1 MNLLKAITPAL
12 LSLLIVLTACNR
24 DTVKVVDFSP
34 QGEVQP
40 LQSFTIEFSHALAPA
55 TQSDEWLSDAF
66 VVFEPPIVGKFK
78 WVSPQTLLFSPDQPL
93 LPSQDYKASIDKKLV
108 LGDSKLSGK
117 FENFNFHTPYFDLSG
132 VEFFWK
138 KIPRSDHR
146 LTVQANLMFPYP
158 VEPAEVSKYLE
169 VSIGG
174 KPYTDF
180 EVVSEQS
187 TDVIAVNFGEMQ
199 QNKESQA
206 FRITLKKGLN
216 SVLDKTALSEDRVVE
231 KELPGITRLAITG
244 VSSGFDNDG
253 GWIEV
258 TTTQEVDKDQLA
270 KYITLNP
277 KPSKLNF
284 TVSEDR
290 FRIEGK
296 MVAGSMMDFK
306 IKSGLPGLYGGTLEN
321 DFTQNIVLADLEP
334 RLRFADKYGTYLLR
348 SGLKNINVEGTNV
361 SNAKMRVYQVFK
373 NNLLFFF
380 YNNYSYSN
388 RFYSYYREND
398 YDDASYYDVD
408 YYGKSLYE
416 ADIDFEDARNKRQ
429 SHTINLE
436 SALNNR
442 FKGIYIVEVR
452 SEDDYWMQD
461 AKIVSVSDLGLIARH
476 SANELL
482 VFVNSLKTAE
492 PVAGVNISLISANN
506 QTLVSGTTDAEG
518 IVRFPNLRKDA
529 EGFEPRMVTA
539 ELGEDFNFVDLMAT
553 QVETSRYDVGGKFVA
568 DDNYDAFIY
577 SDRNIFRPGETAH
590 LSAVLRTASLE
601 TVTDVPVNI
610 KVISPTG
617 KTLESYQKKL
627 NEQGSFELAVDIPSF
642 AQTGQYVAELYTGSD
657 KFLSSYRFSVEEFV
671 PDKIRVNL
679 AADKQT
685 LEPGT
690 PLKIEVS
697 SEYLFGTP
705 AAGHKYEMDVRLRH
719 QPFRSSKFPNYDFAS
734 YSNQD
739 SYMDNDFFEGK
750 LNDEGKATITYNFPA
765 QIQSGGFVKGT
776 ASVSVF
782 DVTGRTVSRSVDFN
796 AYPSKSFI
804 GIRSAGYYFGTN
816 KDLSFDLVAVGPDDK
831 QISSLDVE
839 VELVRMEWR
848 TVLEKSNYSGQY
860 QYRSVKKE
868 VSEWKKPLKLSSTS
882 QAYTFRT
889 NESGEHE
896 LRISKRG
903 SSDYVKKNFY
913 AYRWGDA
920 TASSFEINKEG
931 QVEIILDK
939 KTYKPGEQAKALFV
953 APFTGKMLVTI
964 EREKVMEHFYV
975 DMDKNSLEIP
985 IPLNDQYVPN
995 VYITATLFRPHS
1007 ADDNVPFLVGHGYA
1021 TVEVTQPSNKLEVS
1035 ISAPE
1040 GKVKPR
1046 TTQYVTVKAGAGQDI
1061 FVTLAAVDEGI
1072 LQVKNFKT
1080 PDPYEYMYA
1089 RRRLSVES
1097 FDLYQYLLPEIASV
1111 RSSPAGGDE
1120 NESAKRLNPIKSKR
1134 FQLVSQWSGIKRTNS
1149 SGEVRIPVEIPQ
1161 YNGEIRLMAVA
1172 YQGKRF
1178 GSAEKAMKVSDD
1190 VILQPSVPRFLTV
1203 NDSLVIPVTVM
1214 NTTAKAGNVSVKMN
1228 VAGTMKISSNSSQSV
1243 NVPANGSATAQF
1255 VLLTGKET
1263 GTGKLTFESSGLDN
1277 VKEEI
1282 EIGIRPSAPF
1292 VVESEWNTLKAGETK
1307 TVKINEKFLAGTRT
1321 THLTISSFPAVK
1333 FSQHLRYL
1341 VGYPHGCLEQTT
1353 SQLFP
1358 QLYFNELASLVA
1370 ADLYKRGNPV
1380 YYVKEGIKKLEGMQ
1394 RYDGSFSYWSNG
1406 TYYNWWGSV
1415 YATHFLVEAE
1425 KAGYE
1430 VDKNVLNKALDFL
1443 SKKAVT
1449 KSTFQYVSYNGDV
1462 RATYQIADKEI
1473 VYSLYVLSL
1482 AGRADVSTMNY
1493 YRARP
1498 ELLSGDAKYLLAGA
1512 FALNNNYNVYNEIL
1526 PKTFEPEACRR
1537 TSGGSFDSEVRANAI
1552 MLNVLLDVDPSNKRI
1567 PQMVK
1572 YLSGMGDKIW
1582 STQDRSWTFLALG
1595 KAAGKQSGS
1604 DVDVE
1609 VLVDGKSVRKIT
1621 SRSENIPAEL
1631 LNGKEITLKATG
1643 SGETYAFW
1651 STEGVPLNGVK
1662 EVDDGMSVRRTYFS
1676 RFGNETTTFSQGDL
1690 IVAEI
1695 SLTGGEQSVE
1705 NIVISDLVPAG
1716 FEIENPRISTS
1727 ADLVWVNE
1735 AKDQFTPAYMDVRDD
1750 RLILFTDLPAK
1761 KVQKYYYML
1770 RVVNTGTFQLPA
1782 IGAEAMYD
1790 PAYKSYHGAGVVRV
1804 GR

>member
-1 MNLLKAITPAL
+1 MNILKAFIPAF
-12 LSLLIVLTACNR
+12 LSLFFLFSGCNR
-24 DTVKVVDFSP
+24 NTVKVVDFSP

-40 LQSFTIEFSHALAPA
+40 LQTFTVEFSHDLAA
-55 TQSDEWLSDAF
+55 AGQMDQWLSEAF
-66 VVFEPPIVGKFK
+66 IEFEPAIPGKFK
-78 WVSPQTLLFSPDQPL
+78 WISPKTLLFSPDQPL
-93 LPSQDYKASIDKKLV
+93 LPSQTYKATIAKKQILAE
-108 LGDSKLSGK
+108 SKLSGK
-117 FENFNFHTPYFDLSG
+117 FDDYEFHTPYFDLTG
-132 VEFFWK
+132 VDFFWK
-138 KIPRSDHR
+138 KIPRSDHK
-146 LTVQANLMFPYP
+146 LTVQANLVFAYP
-158 VEPAEVSKYLE
+158 VEPSEVSKYLE
-169 VSIGG
+169 VTRGG
-174 KPYTDF
+174 QPVADF
-180 EVVSEQS
+180 QVVSDQPA
-187 TDVIAVNFGEMQ
+187 DIIAVNFGEMQ
-199 QNKESQA
+199 QNKENQT
-206 FRITLKKGLN
+206 FRITVKKGLN
-216 SVLDKTALSEDRVVE
+216 SVLNKDPLEDDRSFE
-231 KELPGITRLAITG
+231 KELPGITRLAVTS
-244 VSSGFDNDG
+244 VSSGFDEEG

-258 TTTQEVDKDQLA
+258 FTTQEVDPDQLA
-270 KYITLNP
+270 KYLILNP
-277 KPSKLNF
+277 KPAKLNF
-284 TVSEDR
+284 VVSEDR

-296 MVAGSMMDFK
+296 MEAGSVIDFK
-306 IKSGLPGLYGGTLEN
+306 VKSGLPGLYGGTLEK
-321 DFTQNIVLADLEP
+321 DFSENILLADLEP

-361 SNAKMRVYQVFK
+361 KKAKMRVYEVFK

-380 YNNYSYSN
+380 YNNYSYGN
-388 RFYSYYREND
+388 RFSSYYRDNE
-398 YDDASYYDVD
+398 YDDATYYDVA
-408 YYGKSLYE
+408 YYGKSLYD
-416 ADIDFEDARNKRQ
+416 ADINFEEARNKRQ

-436 SALNNR
+436 NALNNR
-442 FKGIYIVEVR
+442 FKGIYVVEVR

-461 AKIVSVSDLGLIARH
+461 AKIVAVSDLGIIARQ
-476 SANELL
+476 SVNELL
-482 VFVNSLKTAE
+482 VFVNSLKTTE
-492 PVAGVNISLISANN
+492 PVSGVNISLISANN
-506 QTLVSGTTDAEG
+506 QTLVSGLTDAEG
-518 IVRFPNLRKDA
+518 IVRFPNLRKDV
-529 EGFEPRMVTA
+529 EDFEPRMLTA
-539 ELGEDFNFVDLMAT
+539 ELADDFNFVDLMAT
-553 QVETSRYDVGGKFVA
+553 QVETSRYDVGGKYVPDDSYDVFV
-568 DDNYDAFIY
+568 Y

-590 LSAVLRTASLE
+590 LSAILRTSELE
-601 TVTDVPVNI
+601 TVKDVPISV
-610 KVISPTG
+610 KVITPTG
-617 KTLESYQKKL
+617 KNLETYQKKL
-627 NEQGSFELAVDIPSF
+627 NEQGSFELGIDIPPF

-679 AADKQT
+679 AADKKT
-685 LEPGT
+685 LDPGT

-697 SEYLFGTP
+697 SEYLFGAP

-719 QPFRSSKFPNYDFAS
+719 QPYQSKKFPNYDFSA

-739 SYMDNDFFEGK
+739 SYMDNDFYEGK
-750 LNDEGKATITYNFPA
+750 LDEAGKTTITYNFPA

-776 ASVSVF
+776 AYVSVF
-782 DVTGRTVSRSVDFN
+782 DVTGRTVNRSVDFDV
-796 AYPSKSFI
+796 YPSKSFI
-804 GIRSAGYYFGTN
+804 GIRSSGYYFGTN
-816 KDLSFDLVAVGPDDK
+816 KDISFDLVAVGPEDK
-831 QISSLDVE
+831 QVNNLDVE

-848 TVLEKSNYSGQY
+848 TILEKSNYSGQY

-868 VSEWKKPLKLSSTS
+868 VSEWKKPLKLSSTPET
-882 QAYTFRT
+882 YTFRSSI
-889 NESGEHE
+889 SGEHE
-896 LRISKRG
+896 LRIYRRG

-953 APFTGKMLVTI
+953 APFTGKMLITV
-964 EREKVMEHFYV
+964 ERDKVLEHFYV
-975 DMDKNSLEIP
+975 DMDKNSKEIL
-985 IPLNDQYVPN
+985 IPLNDLYVPN
-995 VYITATLFRPHS
+995 VYITATLFRPHN

-1021 TVEVTQPSNKLEVS
+1021 SVEVTQPSNKLEVT
-1035 ISAPE
+1035 ISSPE
-1040 GKVKPR
+1040 GRVKPQ
-1046 TTQYVTVKAGAGQDI
+1046 TTQYITVKAGAGEDV

-1072 LQVKNFKT
+1072 LQVKNFET

-1089 RRRLSVES
+1089 RRRLSVGS
-1097 FDLYQYLLPEIASV
+1097 YDLYQYLLPEIVSAK
-1111 RSSPAGGDE
+1111 SSPAGGDE
-1120 NESAKRLNPIKSKR
+1120 SESAKRLNPIKSKR
-1134 FQLVSQWSGIKRTNS
+1134 FKLVSQWSGIKKTNS
-1149 SGEVRIPVEIPQ
+1149 NGEVQIPIEIPQ

-1190 VILQPSVPRFLTV
+1190 IILQPSVPRFLTV

-1214 NTTAKAGNVSVKMN
+1214 NTTTKAGNVTVKMN
-1228 VAGTMKISSNSSQSV
+1228 IAGTMKISSNSSQSV
-1243 NVPANGSATAQF
+1243 NVPANGSATAKF

-1263 GTGKLTFESSGLDN
+1263 GTGKLTFESSGLDK

-1282 EIGIRPSAPF
+1282 EIGIRPAAPF
-1292 VVESEWNTLKAGETK
+1292 VVESEWSTLKAGENK
-1307 TVKINEKFLAGTRT
+1307 TVRISDKFLAGTRT
-1321 THLTISSFPAVK
+1321 TNLTISSFPAVK

-1358 QLYFNELASLVA
+1358 QLYFNELASVVA

-1394 RYDGSFSYWSNG
+1394 RYDGSFNYWSDG
-1406 TYYNWWGSV
+1406 SYYNWWGSV

-1430 VDKNVLNKALDFL
+1430 VDKTVLTKALDFL
-1443 SKKAVT
+1443 AKKAVT
-1449 KSTFQYVSYNGDV
+1449 KSTFQYVSYNGDQ
-1462 RATYQIADKEI
+1462 RATLQIADKEI

-1482 AGRADVSTMNY
+1482 AGQADVSTMNY

-1498 ELLSGDAKYLLAGA
+1498 ELLSGDTKYLLAGA
-1512 FALNNNYNVYNEIL
+1512 FALNNNYNAYNEIL
-1526 PKTFEPEACRR
+1526 PKNYIAEACAR
-1537 TSGGSFDSEVRANAI
+1537 TTGGSFDSEVRANAI

-1572 YLSGMGDKIW
+1572 YLSEMGNKIG

-1621 SRSENIPAEL
+1621 SRSENIPASL

-1651 STEGVPLNGVK
+1651 STEGVPLSGVK

-1676 RFGNETTTFSQGDL
+1676 RFGNETTTFRQGDL

-1695 SLTGGEQSVE
+1695 SLTGGERSVE
-1705 NIVISDLVPAG
+1705 NIAISDLVPAG
-1716 FEIENPRISTS
+1716 FEIENPRVSTS

-1750 RLILFTDLPAK
+1750 RLLLFTDLPAK
-1761 KVQKYYYML
+1761 KTVRYYYLL

-1804 GR
+1804 SQ